1 LRKQSLKSV
10 HDLARVDGRV
20 IFIGSDLGAGTLE
33 DMRTELPRQWFMEG
47 VSEQHI
53 IGMAAGLAM
62 EGFIPYVNTIATF
75 ITRRCF
81 EQVSVD
87 LGLHQLPVRLIG
99 NGGGVVYAP
108 LGPTHQAID
117 DIAIMRA
124 IPNMTVVVPC
134 DSLEMASV
142 IQASIALPGP
152 VYIRVAKGGDPHL
165 GHNLTGFSIG
175 KGIAVRSGLDAA
187 FLTTGI
193 MAQRALAAAEE
204 LENLGVSCGVYHFH
218 TVKPIDVELLETL
231 ACEVPL
237 LVSVEEHM
245 RTGGLG
251 SAVLEALNNR
261 NLETNTRLI
270 RVGLQDEFLDDYGS
284 QDSLLAQAGLTVDH
298 LISLVSGQLVD
309 KS

>member
-1 LRKQSLKSV
+1 MRKQSLKSV

-87 LGLHQLPVRLIG
+87 LGLHNLPVRLIG

-117 DIAIMRA
+117 DLAIIRA
-124 IPNMTVVVPC
+124 IPNMTLVAPC

-142 IQASIALPGP
+142 IEASLDLPGP
-152 VYIRVAKGGDPHL
+152 MYIRVAKGGDAHL
-165 GHNLTGFSIG
+165 GHDLKEFSIG
-175 KGIAVRSGLDAA
+175 KGIVVRPGVDAA

-193 MAQRALAAAEE
+193 MAQRALAAAEQ
-204 LENLGVSCGVYHFH
+204 LDKFGIRCGVYHFH
-218 TVKPIDVELLETL
+218 TVKPLDTELLESL
-231 ACEVPL
+231 AGEVPL
-237 LVSVEEHM
+237 LISVEEHM

-251 SAVLEALNNR
+251 SAVLETLNDCR
-261 NLETNTRLI
+261 LDGNTRLI
-270 RVGLQDEFLDDYGS
+270 RVGLPDEFIDDYGS
-284 QDSLLAQAGLTVDH
+284 QDSLLGQASLTADD
-298 LISLVSGQLVD
+298 LSSLVSQQIG
-309 KS
+309 